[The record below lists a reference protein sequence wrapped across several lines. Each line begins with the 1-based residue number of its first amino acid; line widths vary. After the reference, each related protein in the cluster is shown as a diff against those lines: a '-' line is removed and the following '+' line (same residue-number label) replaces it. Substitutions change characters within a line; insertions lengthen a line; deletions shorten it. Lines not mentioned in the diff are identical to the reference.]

1 MNSSVYEDIKKAK
14 RIVIKVGTSTL
25 TYPTGKMHIKH
36 IDELARTLSDLHN
49 SGKDIVL
56 VSSGAVGA
64 AMGKM
69 GISERPKETNIKQ
82 ALAAI
87 GQCELMYLYDKL
99 FSEYHNT
106 VAQVL
111 LTKDDISIPDRKTNT
126 QSTFNTLLDMGIIPI
141 VNENDTVSTEELEI
155 GDNDNLSAL
164 VAELVDADLLV
175 LFSDID
181 GLYDADPHTNPDAKI
196 IPIVADIDSVS
207 ASAGGAGTNRG
218 TGGMIT
224 KLEAAR
230 KVTDANINMIIANGN
245 NISALY
251 DILDGDKIGTLF
263 VSKKNQQYI
272 KEMS

>member
-1 MNSSVYEDIKKAK
+1 MNSSVYEDIKNAK

-25 TYPTGKMHIKH
+25 TYQTGKMHIKH

-69 GISERPKETNIKQ
+69 GIGERPEETNIKQ

-164 VAELVDADLLV
+164 VAKLVDADLLV
-175 LFSDID
+175 VFSDID
-181 GLYDADPHTNPDAKI
+181 GLYDSDPHTNPDAKI
-196 IPIVADIDSVS
+196 IPIVEDIDSVS
-207 ASAGGAGTNRG
+207 ASAGGAGTKRG

-230 KVTDANINMIIANGN
+230 RATDANINMVIANGN

-251 DILDGDKIGTLF
+251 DILDGNKIGTLF
-263 VSKKNQQYI
+263 VSKKYQQ
-272 KEMS
+272 

>member
-1 MNSSVYEDIKKAK
+1 MSDSVYQDIKNAS

-25 TYPTGKMHIKH
+25 TYDTGKMNIKR
-36 IDELARTLSDLHN
+36 IDALARTLSDLHN
-49 SGKDIVL
+49 SGKDVVL

-64 AMGKM
+64 AMGKL
-69 GISERPKETNIKQ
+69 GISERPSETNIKQ
-82 ALAAI
+82 ALAAV

-111 LTKDDISIPDRKTNT
+111 LTKDDISIQNRMTNT
-126 QSTFNTLLDMGIIPI
+126 KNTFKTLLDMGIIPI

-164 VAELVDADLLV
+164 VAEIADADLLIV
-175 LFSDID
+175 FSDID
-181 GLYDADPHTNPDAKI
+181 GLYDKDPHSNSDAKI
-196 IPIVADIDSVS
+196 IPVVKNIDDVS
-207 ASAGGAGTNRG
+207 ASAGGAGTKRG

-230 KVTDANINMIIANGN
+230 RATNAGINMIIANGN
-245 NISALY
+245 NVSALY
-251 DILDGDKIGTLF
+251 DILDGKQVGTLF
-263 VSKKNQQYI
+263 VSKHQA
-272 KEMS
+272 E